1 VNFLILAVCGAMP
14 AEPPWTAIS
23 LICTIYYFAYF
34 LVVLP
39 VLGVIEKPNAPPASI
54 ADSIFKS
61 SASHGKA
68 SGVSPVAVPAE

>member
-1 VNFLILAVCGAMP
+1 LALCGAMP

-23 LICTIYYFAYF
+23 LICTIFYFAYF

-39 VLGVIEKPNAPPASI
+39 VLGVIEKPLTPPASI

-61 SASHGKA
+61 TRAHAPVS
-68 SGVSPVAVPAE
+68 SGNAAAVPAE